1 MKHMKPILRG
11 IAIAFLQCL
20 IVLSLAGKYAIDRE
34 RLPRAWARALPVDPN
49 LPIRGR
55 YVRLRLEV
63 DVPDDRPAPGI
74 RPNSTGVNAWP
85 AWSPVQLSAGNG
97 RLVATPVTAPT
108 GAMLSS
114 ATARGWALQ
123 EPVAFFIPEHVP
135 DPSRRLPGEE
145 LWVEV
150 SVPRKGPPRPVRLGV
165 KKDGVLTP
173 LTLR

>member
-1 MKHMKPILRG
+1 MRPIYRG
-11 IAIAFLQCL
+11 IAVAVLQCL

-34 RLPRAWARALPVDPN
+34 RLPRVWAKALPVDPN

-55 YVRLRLEV
+55 YVSLRLALDLTE
-63 DVPDDRPAPGI
+63 GG
-74 RPNSTGVNAWP
+74 SETHGG
-85 AWSPVQLSAGNG
+85 PVRLSAQNG
-97 RLVATPVTAPT
+97 RLVATPST
-108 GAMLSS
+108 GSETLVSGDN
-114 ATARGWALQ
+114 TRGWSLW

-135 DPSRRLPGEE
+135 DPSRRATGEE

-173 LTLR
+173 LELR